1 MSSLSSLPTSLHLT
15 CFGVSSP
22 LSPFLLYCIRRT
34 VTEKK
39 DDPKGR
45 IWTCNATVHLSPFSA
60 LSSPAPSVLCV
71 LHKHTSHLPPWHHSM
86 LQTHHTSSLCCVL
99 QPSAEPSQLQDD
111 HMHAF
116 CVSCFPL
123 CSFSDNTLS
132 LLIHPSIHL
141 KPNIQPPTHHRTFR
155 KQKMGRTWSNMP
167 VAALTKYLF
176 FPTNILKFFKCF
188 FYHVYFW
195 SHVVEMEG
203 KKLHLLKVTCL
214 KKWLKII
221 KNYWSYNRL
230 NLLYFLALK
239 TLVFSKMTVRL
250 ITFSTFYMLGL
261 MMS

>member
-1 MSSLSSLPTSLHLT
+1 MDVLPFLPAH
-15 CFGVSSP
+15 FSSP
-22 LSPFLLYCIRRT
+22 DLLRRLFSSQPISALLHPEDGDG
-34 VTEKK
+34 EKGW
-39 DDPKGR
+39 PKR
-45 IWTCNATVHLSPFSA
+45 PDLNLQRNSAYLSPFSA

-176 FPTNILKFFKCF
+176 FPTNILKFF
-188 FYHVYFW
+188 
-195 SHVVEMEG
+195 
-203 KKLHLLKVTCL
+203 
-214 KKWLKII
+214 
-221 KNYWSYNRL
+221 
-230 NLLYFLALK
+230 
-239 TLVFSKMTVRL
+239 
-250 ITFSTFYMLGL
+250 
-261 MMS
+261 